1 MLLYYYCMCVRICAV
16 LCVCVVVVVSPLLL
30 EGECR
35 GVGGDIFVFFKWFG
49 KGL

>member
-1 MLLYYYCMCVRICAV
+1 M

-35 GVGGDIFVFFKWFG
+35 EGGGGMQGGGGDIFVFFKWFR